1 MSAVGGQQ
9 LSGGGGGA
17 AGRQRAAAGGAARST
32 WAQQRRVDIMKPARF
47 RTVRAQCHADFET
60 VKLIY
65 LRKPGETA
73 AYQLHT
79 GLRAVRGAH
88 MGLGRGRSCA
98 GAPPTSGRARPQT
111 ESAPKAP
118 SAVAMP
124 YGKS

>member
-79 GLRAVRGAH
+79 GLRAGRGAH
-88 MGLGRGRSCA
+88 MGLRSC
-98 GAPPTSGRARPQT
+98 GDAPPWRVRPGRRAVGRNSRSPQVGPGTSC
-111 ESAPKAP
+111 
-118 SAVAMP
+118 
-124 YGKS
+124 